1 MIKKKI
7 NNPIPLLHK
16 NLSLPILY
24 NFSLFLFF
32 YSSHLNQF
40 KNWYTSIQN
49 HWRSFQYTI
58 TFSRYFL
65 IYKNHPFKTMLCF
78 DFHSFF
84 IHLITCQIFTCLKIL
99 LQNHGDSQETVSK
112 VFAIRLISMRR
123 KREGVITGGSAMWSM
138 RRGSRESHNA
148 RYWAI

>member
-1 MIKKKI
+1 
-7 NNPIPLLHK
+7 
-16 NLSLPILY
+16 
-24 NFSLFLFF
+24 
-32 YSSHLNQF
+32 
-40 KNWYTSIQN
+40 
-49 HWRSFQYTI
+49 
-58 TFSRYFL
+58 
-65 IYKNHPFKTMLCF
+65 MLCF

-138 RRGSRESHNA
+138 RRGSRDHTMLVIEPSNRIARAHSRESASYKHTDLRPENNIFPNANNECFVSLLRRIQGIFHNDLTCI
-148 RYWAI
+148 RMMFDHDDSLLS